1 MCVCPRLFH
10 MPHVH
15 QRHGSIKRA
24 RKVMLVTLLVDIVSS
39 EYWFRNEISNS
50 PSVSRSGS
58 LDFG

>member
-1 MCVCPRLFH
+1 MCVRPRFSH
-10 MPHVH
+10 MRHVH

-24 RKVMLVTLLVDIVSS
+24 RKAMLVTLLADIISS
-39 EYWFRNEISNS
+39 EYWFRNEISDS

>member
-10 MPHVH
+10 TPHVH

-24 RKVMLVTLLVDIVSS
+24 RKAMLVTLLVDIVSS